1 MPVVVGV
8 IPARLNSKRFPAK
21 ALLPL
26 SGKPLLYYVW
36 RQARRIRSLD
46 RLVIA
51 TDSKKIA
58 REAANFGAEVVMTTK
73 RPRNGSE
80 RTAEVAQKLP
90 GDIFVNIQG
99 DNLVFSPAWIE
110 RALAALSSNRGGKF
124 HTLVT
129 PITVKA
135 DLADPSRV
143 KVSVINTDSGKAAVW
158 FTRSALP
165 YTRDARNGRNCSRT
179 RCYKHIGIYLYRR
192 SGLKLYQSWP
202 MGAYEKAESLEQLRI
217 LENGHRIGVT
227 IVRGKSIEIDSA
239 RDIAIASKIA
249 SKSAQKIGAKFA

>member
-26 SGKPLLYYVW
+26 HGKPLLYYVW
-36 RQARRIRSLD
+36 RQARRVRSLD
-46 RLVIA
+46 RLIIA

-58 REAANFGAEVVMTTK
+58 REAREFGAEIVMTSK

-80 RTAEVAQKLP
+80 RTAEVAQKIP
-90 GDIFVNIQG
+90 GDIFVNIQA

-110 RALAALSSNRGGKF
+110 RALAAIISNRREKF

-129 PITVKA
+129 QITDEA

-143 KVSVINTDSGKAAVW
+143 KVALIKTDYGKAASW
-158 FTRSALP
+158 FTRAAAP
-165 YTRDARNGRNCSRT
+165 YTRDAKNGRDCIGT

-202 MGAYEKAESLEQLRI
+202 MGTYEKAESLEQLRI
-217 LENGHRIGVT
+217 LEQGQRIGVT
-227 IVRGKSIEIDSA
+227 VVRGKSIEIDSA
-239 RDIAIASKIA
+239 RDIRRASRGQ
-249 SKSAQKIGAKFA
+249 SKLGAKFA

>member
-1 MPVVVGV
+1 MPAVVGV

-26 SGKPLLYYVW
+26 NGKPLLYYVW
-36 RQARRIRSLD
+36 RQARRIVALD

-51 TDSKKIA
+51 TDSKQIA
-58 REAANFGAEVVMTTK
+58 QAADAFGAEIVMTSK

-80 RTAEVAQKLP
+80 RTAEAAQKLA

-99 DNLVFSPAWIE
+99 DNLIFSPRWIE
-110 RALAALSSNRGGKF
+110 RALAEFLAIRGSKF

-129 PITVKA
+129 RISDNA

-143 KVSVINTDSGKAAVW
+143 KVALIKTERGTSAGW
-158 FTRSALP
+158 FSRAALP
-165 YTRDARNGRNCSRT
+165 YTYDAGNGINCKRT

-202 MGAYEKAESLEQLRI
+202 MGVYEKAESLEQLRI
-217 LENGHRIGVT
+217 LENGHQIGVT
-227 IVRGKSIEIDSA
+227 VVRGKSIEIDSA
-239 RDIAIASKIA
+239 RDIT
-249 SKSAQKIGAKFA
+249 GALRVV